1 MGKHTWMIEV
11 LDDLAFYAVSND
23 LPDVSKSID
32 EVRKTLIKQERD
44 PVSNVVQFG
53 ALASCAKR

>member
-23 LPDVSKSID
+23 LSDVSKSIE
-32 EVRKTLIKQERD
+32 EVRQTLIKEEKE
-44 PVSNVVQFG
+44 PVSNVLQFE
-53 ALASCAKR
+53 ALVNCAKR